1 MSEQYEVGYG
11 KPPKHSRFKTGQSG
25 NPKGRKKGVKNINT
39 ILDDVLNEKV
49 VLSENGRTYKISK
62 KQALCRRLV
71 NKGLAGDMKAIG
83 TVLSHLLNQALEADV
98 RSSALNSTA
107 GMDQDILADFL
118 RQNGVDIDGKQ

>member
-25 NPKGRKKGVKNINT
+25 NPKGRQKGVKNINT

-98 RSSALNSTA
+98 RRSALNSTA

-118 RQNGVDIDGKQ
+118 RQNGVDIDGKE

>member
-25 NPKGRKKGVKNINT
+25 KPKGRKKGVKNINT

-118 RQNGVDIDGKQ
+118 RQNGGDIDGKE

>member
-107 GMDQDILADFL
+107 GMDQDILVDFL
-118 RQNGVDIDGKQ
+118 RQNGVDIDGKE

>member
-11 KPPKHSRFKTGQSG
+11 KPPRHSQFKAGQSG

-39 ILDDVLNEKV
+39 IFDDVLNEKV

-71 NKGLAGDMKAIG
+71 NKALSGDMKAIG
-83 TVLSHLLNQALEADV
+83 PLLSHLSNQALESEV
-98 RSSALNSTA
+98 RSAALNSTA
-107 GMDQDILADFL
+107 GIDQEIIANFL
-118 RQNGVDIDGKQ
+118 RQIGVDIDGKQ

>member
-118 RQNGVDIDGKQ
+118 RQNGVDIDGKE

>member
-25 NPKGRKKGVKNINT
+25 NPTGRKKGVKNINT

-107 GMDQDILADFL
+107 GIDQDIITNFL

>member
-11 KPPKHSRFKTGQSG
+11 KPPRHSQFKAGQSG

-39 ILDDVLNEKV
+39 IFDDVLNEKV

-62 KQALCRRLV
+62 QQALCRRLV
-71 NKGLAGDMKAIG
+71 NKGLSGDMKAIG
-83 TVLSHLLNQALEADV
+83 TILSHLFNQALEAEV
-98 RSSALNSTA
+98 RRSALNSTA

-118 RQNGVDIDGKQ
+118 RQNGVDIDGKE